1 MSFVNFKKIALE
13 RKIKALWR
21 RADQNLPLF
30 LSQLED
36 TFQSPE
42 VKKKFQDLKKRY
54 LDNQIAEKLL
64 LQELT
69 KLLEEDMN
77 YIDKTQRE
85 QDKQLFA
92 PPTSNP
98 KTSRSTFRNTRL
110 LTAEQFNLLWKF
122 SGFDILSFLVKLK
135 NLVKDPQSIK
145 ELDALKKAYLANKM
159 DEKTILNRVQYILDK
174 DMAYTD
180 AFYRQKDRE
189 LFSPKTD
196 KSSSLRNR
204 RLVIANLW
212 KRADED
218 PITFLDNL
226 IKNNTFQTPEI
237 LEMAKSLRATAD
249 KMDKQTLIEKIQK
262 LLDEDFKLFEESA
275 SAQDIDIAKKDPF
288 YARQYETP
296 NYDFT
301 SDEFSTQP
309 EKSMPI
315 DEKSTPTMKESTPDD
330 YEIADI
336 FESNNKKSSNF
347 KNKRYIFGE
356 EMSDADLNS
365 IPTDPDKISDFAQK
379 KRELANKAEEIGKI
393 LQELK
398 QLKKQ

>member
-1 MSFVNFKKIALE
+1 MSFVNFKRIAAE
-13 RKIKALWR
+13 RKVRALWR
-21 RADQNLPLF
+21 RANQNLPLF

-54 LDNQIAEKLL
+54 LENQIAEKLL

-77 YIDKTQRE
+77 YIDKTQHE
-85 QDKQLFA
+85 QDKNLFA
-92 PPTSNP
+92 PPISNP

-122 SGFDILSFLVKLK
+122 SGFDILSFLLKLK

-180 AFYRQKDRE
+180 AFYRQRDRE
-189 LFSPKTD
+189 LFSPKTN
-196 KSSSLRNR
+196 KASSLYNR

-212 KRADED
+212 KRADKD
-218 PITFLDNL
+218 PIVFLDEL
-226 IKNNTFQTPEI
+226 INNNTFQTPEV
-237 LEMAKSLRATAD
+237 LEQAKALRAKAD
-249 KMDKQTLIEKIQK
+249 KMDKRVLLDKIQK
-262 LLDEDFKLFEESA
+262 LLDEDAELSLESA
-275 SAQDIDIAKKDPF
+275 KDRDIEIAKKDPF

-296 NYDFT
+296 DYDFT
-301 SDEFSTQP
+301 NTDTEEWSP
-309 EKSMPI
+309 E
-315 DEKSTPTMKESTPDD
+315 D
-330 YEIADI
+330 YNVINI

-356 EMSDADLNS
+356 EISDEDLNS

-379 KRELANKAEEIGKI
+379 KRELADKAEEIGKI

>member
-36 TFQSPE
+36 SFQSPE

-180 AFYRQKDRE
+180 AFYHQKDRE

-196 KSSSLRNR
+196 KSSSLYNR

-212 KRADED
+212 KRADKD
-218 PITFLDNL
+218 PITFLDDL
-226 IKNNTFQTPEI
+226 INDGDTLKTPEVI
-237 LEMAKSLRATAD
+237 EKAKALRAVAD
-249 KMDKQTLIEKIQK
+249 KMDKKTLINKIQK
-262 LLDEDFKLFEESA
+262 LLDEDYELSEERVRREEEEEFRKA
-275 SAQDIDIAKKDPF
+275 LDP
-288 YARQYETP
+288 YYLEPQ
-296 NYDFT
+296 
-301 SDEFSTQP
+301 
-309 EKSMPI
+309 EKAVPTKEKAVPTK
-315 DEKSTPTMKESTPDD
+315 EKSTPTMKESTPDD